1 MDLGDVQV
9 RELPEQPTVVVPLMG
24 PLDRLEEM
32 LAQAFEDLRTVPASG
47 PRYARYFRMAPMV
60 EVEAGVPVSQPMEVT
75 GLLRASQLP
84 ACRAA
89 MVHHRGPFDTLEA
102 AYRLLEDWM
111 DLNGKQPA
119 GPPWEVY
126 TRWGT
131 EVYWPIEDV
140 IASAV
145 SEDAA

>member
-1 MDLGDVQV
+1 MELGDVQV
-9 RELPEQPTVVVPLMG
+9 RELSEQPTVVVPMVG

-32 LAQAFEDLRTVPASG
+32 LAQAFEDLSGIPRSG

-60 EVEAGVPVSQPMEVT
+60 ELEAGLFVAEPMEMV
-75 GLLRASQLP
+75 GLIRPSRLP

-89 MVHHRGPFDTLEA
+89 VVHHRGPFHTLET

-111 DLNGKQPA
+111 DLHGKQPA
-119 GPPWEVY
+119 GPPWEIY

-131 EVYWPIEDV
+131 EVYWPIEDL
-140 IASAV
+140 IAAAV